1 MSSESV
7 QRRLKE
13 AGFTAWR
20 LIIFAAAIALILTLY
35 VGMAV
40 LVYRGRMSAGPMILF
55 TGVILGYLL
64 RAVPGWM

>member
-20 LIIFAAAIALILTLY
+20 LIVFAAAIVLILTLY
-35 VGMAV
+35 AGMAV
-40 LVYRGRMSAGPMILF
+40 LVYRGRMSDGPIILF

-64 RAVPGWM
+64 RAVPDWM